1 MEHEI
6 AKEYLEGLLK
16 GDRKKCSD
24 LAHQYLRNDHSVKDL
39 YEEVFK
45 NALYEVG
52 LLWEK
57 NKITVATEH
66 MATAITEGILNELF
80 EQLISIERTN
90 KKVVLACAEDEKHQ
104 VGIKMV
110 ADMFEMK
117 GWESFFLGTGI
128 PTRELI
134 KFIQQIEPD
143 VIAISLSIY
152 FNYAKLVSMIEA
164 IRHAFPNLLILVGG
178 QAFKHDFEN
187 GLNGF
192 PQVVMLPDLYLLE
205 KFIDAL
211 NKQ

>member
-16 GDRKKCSD
+16 GDRNKCSD

-45 NALYEVG
+45 NALYEIG

-128 PTRELI
+128 PTSELI

-164 IRHAFPNLLILVGG
+164 IRQAFPNLLILVGG

-205 KFIDAL
+205 KFIDTL